1 MKKANSMKTKTGSFN
16 VALAVVLA
24 SVMGVSGCG
33 KKGDSHEHGEGEK
46 GHADEGH
53 KDEKGE
59 KGHAG
64 EGEEGHDH
72 KEGEEGGES
81 GEAGHQEGVVT
92 LTKEQ
97 LATVKLATEVVTSR
111 AVSAEIEATAEIVP
125 PDDGVARIGSKL
137 SGRIVKLP
145 VAVGAQVKA
154 GQLIAVVDSPELG
167 SAKADYL
174 MAVAQARLTRETS
187 EREKILFEKKI
198 TAERDFRV
206 AEAEATKARAAKEA
220 AEARLHTLG
229 FSDAQLE
236 RFSAEQH
243 SSSSIMVTTPIAG
256 VVVERAVAL
265 GQVIQPQDTVGVV
278 MDLRSVWM
286 QVDAYERHLSQ
297 LAVGQKVNARV
308 PAWPERVFAGEIQS
322 IGAVLDR
329 RSRTVKVRVA
339 MPNPDGAL
347 KPGMFAKVA
356 LTGSKGEARQGLFAP
371 SAAVQRD
378 GSKSIVFVPTGEAGA
393 TSSFALREV
402 ETGVAGDGWV
412 QITRG
417 LSEGERVVTTGAFQL
432 KSEARRES
440 FGGHQH

>member
-1 MKKANSMKTKTGSFN
+1 MKKMMKMVKRVKMVIFAVTATL
-16 VALAVVLA
+16 ALA
-24 SVMGVSGCG
+24 GCGG
-33 KKGDSHEHGEGEK
+33 KKGDAHDHDEPGGHDEPGEGE
-46 GHADEGH
+46 
-53 KDEKGE
+53 
-59 KGHAG
+59 
-64 EGEEGHDH
+64 H
-72 KEGEEGGES
+72 KEGEQGGAHGAGEK
-81 GEAGHQEGVVT
+81 GEAAHREGVVT
-92 LTKEQ
+92 LTREQ
-97 LATVKLATEVVTSR
+97 MATVKLATAEVTSR
-111 AVSAEIEATAEIVP
+111 EVSSEIEATAEIVA
-125 PDDGVARIGSKL
+125 PDDGVARVGSKL
-137 SGRIVKLP
+137 SGRIMKLP

-174 MAVAQARLTRETS
+174 MAVAQARLTRETAD
-187 EREKILFEKKI
+187 REKILFEKKI
-198 TAERDFRV
+198 TAERDYRV

-256 VVVERAVAL
+256 IIVERPVAL

-286 QVDAYERHLSQ
+286 QVDAYERDLAQ

-308 PAWPERVFAGEIQS
+308 PAWPERVFTGEIQM
-322 IGAVLDR
+322 IGAVVER
-329 RSRTVKVRVA
+329 RSRTVKVRVV

-356 LTGSKGEARQGLFAP
+356 LSGSKGQARQGLFAP

-378 GSKSIVFVPTGEAGA
+378 GDKSIVFVPVPAAAGEAA
-393 TSSFALREV
+393 TSAEFALREV
-402 ETGVAGDGWV
+402 ETGVSADGWV

-417 LSEGERVVTTGAFQL
+417 VVAGEKVVTSGAFQL

-440 FGGHQH
+440 FGGHEH

>member
-1 MKKANSMKTKTGSFN
+1 VKTMKMMKTKKTKKPKAPHGGTIAA
-16 VALAVVLA
+16 VALAMTATLA
-24 SVMGVSGCG
+24 LAGCGG
-33 KKGDSHEHGEGEK
+33 KKGDAHDHDEPGGHGESSEHGEGQ
-46 GHADEGH
+46 
-53 KDEKGE
+53 
-59 KGHAG
+59 
-64 EGEEGHDH
+64 H
-72 KEGEEGGES
+72 KEGAKGGE
-81 GEAGHQEGVVT
+81 AHQEGVVT
-92 LTKEQ
+92 LTRAQ
-97 LATVKLATEVVTSR
+97 MTTVKLATAEVTSR
-111 AVSAEIEATAEIVP
+111 EVSSEIEATAEIVA
-125 PDDGVARIGSKL
+125 PDDGVARVGSKL
-137 SGRIVKLP
+137 SGRIMKLP

-174 MAVAQARLTRETS
+174 MAVAQARLTRETAD
-187 EREKILFEKKI
+187 REKILFEKKI
-198 TAERDFRV
+198 TAERDYRV

-256 VVVERAVAL
+256 IIVERPVAL

-278 MDLRSVWM
+278 MDLRTVWM
-286 QVDAYERHLSQ
+286 QVDAYERDLAQ

-308 PAWPERVFAGEIQS
+308 PAWPERVFTGELQM
-322 IGAVLDR
+322 IGAVVER
-329 RSRTVKVRVA
+329 RSRTVKVRVV

-356 LTGSKGEARQGLFAP
+356 LSGSKGQARQGLFAP

-378 GSKSIVFVPTGEAGA
+378 GDKSIVFVPVPAAAGDAA
-393 TSSFALREV
+393 TSTEFALREV
-402 ETGVAGDGWV
+402 ETGVSADGWV

-417 LSEGERVVTTGAFQL
+417 LAAGEKVVTSGAFQL

-440 FGGHQH
+440 FGGHEH